1 MLCGTDPFPEHYRAK
16 KYKIHD
22 HFMTKVDFFHMM
34 KNLPESVS
42 EADIEEMFEFADK
55 NGDGKISYE
64 EFQVMINP
72 QRPAEMPGPNASDFK
87 VKTSPK
93 SKPVKDQ
100 DQIMDKKI
108 AASKPNLTKKI
119 NKPAQ
124 NPQKM
129 DQRLL
134 NAKIKETCKPKL
146 LSKENVKVHESF
158 TKHVPFKTK

>member
-1 MLCGTDPFPEHYRAK
+1 
-16 KYKIHD
+16 
-22 HFMTKVDFFHMM
+22 MTKVDFFHMM

-72 QRPAEMPGPNASDFK
+72 QRPAEMPDPNASDFK

-108 AASKPNLTKKI
+108 AASKPDLMKKN

-124 NPQKM
+124 NPKKM
-129 DQRLL
+129 DHRLL
-134 NAKIKETCKPKL
+134 DAKIKETRL
-146 LSKENVKVHESF
+146 H
-158 TKHVPFKTK
+158 